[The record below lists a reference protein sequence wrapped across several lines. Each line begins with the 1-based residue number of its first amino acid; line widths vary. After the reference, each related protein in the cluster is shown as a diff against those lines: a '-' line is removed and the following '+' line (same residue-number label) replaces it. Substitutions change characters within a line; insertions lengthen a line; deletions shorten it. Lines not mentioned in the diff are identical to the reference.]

1 MSKKVKDEQE
11 SKSLGKYSSA
21 ANSFVPLSDE
31 PAPPI
36 VPDIT
41 VPTVDSSKIL
51 AKANETI
58 TQSKLPTFE
67 EYKKNKSEREKAE
80 AAAAADKP
88 KTLSDYLEEQ
98 RKSLTKDKT
107 DAVKMQKYYALTDVF
122 NALGKMGGAA
132 AGGAIGGN
140 MLDSAPNVGEY
151 KESRGYLDAFE
162 NAKKANERL
171 RALDAQEFQL
181 AYETQKRNDDR
192 AYDAK
197 VREAE
202 RAYKTE
208 SERLNR
214 EWTAEQNRI
223 NREWQKAVADQD
235 FERQSALKKE
245 LATMEQNFKLQ
256 YQKINN
262 AHEEAIKKI
271 GQETVKLQNKLYDRE
286 HPIVFRD
293 GNTINMTTSQIED
306 MLENFKGQVIGGRKI
321 TEDNFGE
328 ILRSNPDAFKTYFEL
343 IGVSPLAAQSKSTS
357 STANTGAS
365 VQGSNVPL
373 WWNRYVPKP
382 ANLVESSPRIEGVD
396 DDLAQFEVTI

>member
-1 MSKKVKDEQE
+1 V
-11 SKSLGKYSSA
+11 
-21 ANSFVPLSDE
+21 
-31 PAPPI
+31 PI
-36 VPDIT
+36 VDN
-41 VPTVDSSKIL
+41 SKIL

-80 AAAAADKP
+80 AAAAANKP

-192 AYDAK
+192 AYEAK

-208 SERLNR
+208 SDRLNR

-245 LATMEQNFKLQ
+245 LATMEQNFKKELATMEQNFKLQ

-262 AHEEAIKKI
+262 AHEEAIK
-271 GQETVKLQNKLYDRE
+271 T
-286 HPIVFRD
+286 
-293 GNTINMTTSQIED
+293 
-306 MLENFKGQVIGGRKI
+306 
-321 TEDNFGE
+321 
-328 ILRSNPDAFKTYFEL
+328 FEL

-357 STANTGAS
+357 STANTGTS